1 MPRFSRLLKFIPILP
16 LLLACILT
24 TTPTP
29 TPPPVAECMITAAG
43 EGVIAY
49 TRPSTESQEF
59 ASMGNADLPT
69 AVGARTADGWLG
81 FDPHKAQAANIGIF
95 RLRWVQASQV
105 TTTGDCEAV
114 DVVIGP
120 LPTTCY
126 DMPMESVPVY
136 ALPDVTST
144 LIATLVVE
152 QYAAVLGP
160 NAAGDWVK
168 LDLNVGNSG
177 INAQGWVDAN
187 TTNVNGPCDG
197 LPVQTP

>member
-1 MPRFSRLLKFIPILP
+1 
-16 LLLACILT
+16 
-24 TTPTP
+24 
-29 TPPPVAECMITAAG
+29 
-43 EGVIAY
+43 
-49 TRPSTESQEF
+49 
-59 ASMGNADLPT
+59 
-69 AVGARTADGWLG
+69 
-81 FDPHKAQAANIGIF
+81 
-95 RLRWVQASQV
+95 
-105 TTTGDCEAV
+105 
-114 DVVIGP
+114 
-120 LPTTCY
+120 
-126 DMPMESVPVY
+126 MPMESVPVY